1 MSIDRFATP
10 EGPSSLAQA
19 LGRLLAP
26 GAVPPWFQ
34 ADICR
39 TREEMDRL
47 NEELLASG
55 FFDVPWPQPFFAI
68 GRDPAGNV
76 YFIDTREA
84 ALPVCLAN
92 HELLSSDSLA
102 DLDCAEA
109 WGDSVD
115 RFLAELRARDAE
127 SERETPHAV
136 FAAGHV
142 ELERLRAQP
151 NADSLRAFFAARA
164 TPFCALAE
172 SRRRELT
179 FGPFHWQFSGFAPSA
194 CFALVDDAVSLALEQ
209 DDPCLFGAAL
219 DLLASL
225 GEATKTTELPPL
237 LDEKW
242 LDLAALVERYDARES
257 RAWEQLTTHYRLH
270 SR

>member
-1 MSIDRFATP
+1 MGMDRFATP

-76 YFIDTREA
+76 YFIDTREP
-84 ALPVCLAN
+84 ALPVYLAN
-92 HELLSSDSLA
+92 HELLSSDSLD
-102 DLDCAEA
+102 DLGCAEA

-115 RFLAELRARDAE
+115 LFLAELRARDAE
-127 SERETPHAV
+127 LERETPYSV
-136 FAAGHV
+136 FAAGHAQ
-142 ELERLRAQP
+142 LERLRAHP
-151 NADSLRAFFAARA
+151 DADSLRAFFAARA

-172 SRRRELT
+172 SRRREVT

-194 CFALVDDAVSLALEQ
+194 CFALLDDAVRFTLEQ
-209 DDPCLFGAAL
+209 DDACFFGAAL

-225 GEATKTTELPPL
+225 GDSTKTTEMPSL
-237 LDEKW
+237 LDQKW
-242 LDLAALVERYDARES
+242 QDLAARVQQYDAAGS
-257 RAWEQLTTHYRLH
+257 RAWEQLTTHYR
-270 SR
+270 R